1 MRLFSKAILLVGFL
15 VHTQIIYGQKFPEH
29 FRADP
34 IDTSYIEY
42 QSDRLITNLLLLQKH
57 VRFSLFNASNSHQLD
72 YLPNG
77 QSAFGLSLSYKW
89 LGIGF
94 SHKLPLDEKSLEQ
107 YGRTQS
113 IDFQIN
119 ATLRRWIIDGY
130 FQFYNGFYVDNISD
144 FYSTYLPNCPYP
156 KVTMNVGNIGL
167 AANYIVNYTRF
178 SYRSAFTFSEIQKKS
193 SGSLIPGIYLFVN
206 SAAGDSTLLPDA
218 AHNLFPDLA
227 ALTSVSSLLVGV
239 SVGYGY
245 NFVIRNKFYVSL
257 SLLPGIGLSA
267 LEARDTNQNKLP
279 FDAGATATLRSRF
292 SAIYRKN
299 AFYAGLWAIHGTN
312 TILGKSEYSVSF
324 GYGITS
330 LVLGYNFDL
339 SELSVIKHL

>member
-1 MRLFSKAILLVGFL
+1 MRFFCKAIILVVFL
-15 VHTQIIYGQKFPEH
+15 SQAKNNYGQSFPEQ
-29 FRADP
+29 FRANP
-34 IDTSYIEY
+34 IDTSYIES

-57 VRFSLFNASNSHQLD
+57 VRFSLFNASNSQQLD

-77 QSAFGLSLSYKW
+77 QSAFGLSLSYSW
-89 LGIGF
+89 LGVGF
-94 SHKLPLDEKSLEQ
+94 SYKLPLDEKSLEQ

-144 FYSTYLPNCPYP
+144 FYSSYLPNRPYP
-156 KVTMNVGNIGL
+156 KVNMNVGNIGL
-167 AANYIVNYTRF
+167 AANYIVNYTHF

-193 SGSLIPGIYLFVN
+193 CGSLIPGIYFFAN
-206 SAAGDSTLLPDA
+206 GAAGDTTLLPTVT
-218 AHNLFPDLA
+218 HNLFPDLM
-227 ALTSVSSLLVGV
+227 ALTSVSSVQFGI

-257 SLLPGIGLSA
+257 SILPGIGLSELKA
-267 LEARDTNQNKLP
+267 QDTNQNTIP
-279 FDAGATATLRSRF
+279 FDAGATATIRSRF

-299 AFYAGLWAIHGTN
+299 AFYAGMWAIHGTN

-330 LVLGYNFDL
+330 LVLGYNFDV
-339 SELSVIKHL
+339 SNFKIFGNF